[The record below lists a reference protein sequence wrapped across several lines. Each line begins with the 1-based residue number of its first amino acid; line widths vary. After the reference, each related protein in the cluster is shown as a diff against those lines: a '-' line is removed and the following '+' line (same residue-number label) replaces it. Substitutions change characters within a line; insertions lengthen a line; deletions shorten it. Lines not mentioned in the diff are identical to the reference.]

1 MAGKSIA
8 SLEIV
13 AGRETYIIAD
23 FEYIVVVFAFSGMT
37 SSGMKA
43 RSGENYLNIPR
54 GSRCGCSL
62 SAVPTAAFVLA
73 AAASVAE
80 AFFKSLSAVAIADSA
95 ACFLAYRAASILVSS
110 AFSSASIFCCLASA
124 SWVFSDEI
132 AASYYLA
139 TSFAITF
146 SASCLPSLLIWSA
159 SLTIFD
165 KAFASS
171 LLSLSP
177 IDYMI

>member
-1 MAGKSIA
+1 M
-8 SLEIV
+8 
-13 AGRETYIIAD
+13 
-23 FEYIVVVFAFSGMT
+23 FAFSGMT

-73 AAASVAE
+73 AAAASVAE
-80 AFFKSLSAVAIADSA
+80 AFFKSLSAVAAANSA
-95 ACFLAYRAASILVSS
+95 ASFLAYRAASILVSS

-124 SWVFSDEI
+124 SWVFSNEI

-165 KAFASS
+165 RAFASS

-177 IDYMI
+177 IDVMIDKAFSASCYLCSLRAALMLSGKIS